1 MLSLTRKADYAL
13 VAMAELAR
21 QMPGRASARE
31 ISEAVGIPLP
41 VLTNV
46 LHELMHDGLISSRKG
61 SKGGYCLARPA
72 ERITLAEMIAAI
84 QGPIRLTA
92 CCGDEGDTDGHDCS
106 LEVSCRIKE
115 PVRRVHRGL
124 REYFDRITLAH
135 LIAEEALVELKVSGA
150 ESVGRDG
157 SLVTSGTS

>member
-46 LHELMHDGLISSRKG
+46 LHELMQGGLITSRKG
-61 SKGGYCLARPA
+61 AKGGYSLARPA
-72 ERITLAEMIAAI
+72 ERITLGEMVAAI

-92 CCGDEGDTDGHDCS
+92 CCSEDADADGHDCS

-135 LIAEEALVELKVSGA
+135 LVADDALVELKVSGA
-150 ESVGRDG
+150 VATGRDP
-157 SLVTSGTS
+157 SLVASGT